1 MTSEELYEL
10 AGRLD
15 MMARYEQ
22 DGYRRRTL
30 TSAADELRDKA
41 DAKKPRQ
48 RWSANLGHGE

>member
-41 DAKKPRQ
+41 DAKKAPAALER
-48 RWSANLGHGE
+48 

>member
-1 MTSEELYEL
+1 MTIKELYEL

-30 TSAADELRDKA
+30 SHAADELRDKA
-41 DAKKPRQ
+41 DNKKAPAALER
-48 RWSANLGHGE
+48 